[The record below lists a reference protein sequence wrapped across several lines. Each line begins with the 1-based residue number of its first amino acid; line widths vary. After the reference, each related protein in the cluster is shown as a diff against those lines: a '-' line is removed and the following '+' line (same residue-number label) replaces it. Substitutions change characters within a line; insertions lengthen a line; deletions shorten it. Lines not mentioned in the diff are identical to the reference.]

1 MAEALPP
8 GVKSRRSCN
17 RMKIFL
23 MFGGGVTSFSDSSA
37 VDVPSHDPSPD
48 PERVAANTFFFLQ
61 ELCRGEWSLSA
72 VLSLF
77 QLQEAEAARRSL
89 AIVSCKGGGIHC
101 SRIM

>member
-1 MAEALPP
+1 MAETPPP
-8 GVKSRRSCN
+8 GVKSRRSYN
-17 RMKIFL
+17 RVKIFL
-23 MFGGGVTSFSDSSA
+23 MLGDRVTSSSESSA
-37 VDVPSHDPSPD
+37 ADVRSHDPSPD